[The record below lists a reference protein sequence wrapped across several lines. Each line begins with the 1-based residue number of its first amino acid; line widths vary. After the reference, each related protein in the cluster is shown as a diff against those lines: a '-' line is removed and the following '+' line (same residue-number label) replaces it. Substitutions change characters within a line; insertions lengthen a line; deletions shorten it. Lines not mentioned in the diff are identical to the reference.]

1 LLLYYNQVLGIGASA
16 ASFALLVALVID
28 AVSDPLVGSF
38 SDTVRHRLGRRHPLM
53 YAAAVPLALCIY
65 LLFAPPALS
74 PSGLLWWL
82 VGFAVATRISFTF
95 FSVPW
100 NAMFAELSDDYKE
113 RSELISYRFAVAWVV
128 GVIFSYCM
136 YAYVFDATDLYPL
149 GQLNPERYE
158 TFALVL
164 ALSVLTGALVSTHM
178 TRDQIRY
185 MRQPAASH
193 RGFSAGAF
201 IEEIRLALSNRD
213 FRVLLFAVLAWA
225 VVAGTNQ
232 ALQIYMNTYFW
243 ALGGEALKWL
253 SLSAVGGLLAFM
265 TVLPLQARFDKKYLV
280 VGSSVALVIITAIPV
295 TLRFLGLAPENG
307 SPGLVVMIV
316 FTSLFVAY
324 AVTVV
329 LIMFTSMVADT
340 VDTQELATG
349 LRQEA
354 LFNSVIT
361 FSSKVTSGGGL
372 LVAGLLL
379 DFVVGLDGSQRI
391 DRLSS
396 TQLVRLGVI
405 DAYVVPLCN
414 VVWLWL
420 ALKYTITREQHAKIR
435 AKLDAG
441 YAESVEE
448 GGGSYVVE
456 AQADRAGSAATRARG
471 TEPD

>member
-1 LLLYYNQVLGIGASA
+1 
-16 ASFALLVALVID
+16 
-28 AVSDPLVGSF
+28 
-38 SDTVRHRLGRRHPLM
+38 
-53 YAAAVPLALCIY
+53 
-65 LLFAPPALS
+65 
-74 PSGLLWWL
+74 
-82 VGFAVATRISFTF
+82 
-95 FSVPW
+95 
-100 NAMFAELSDDYKE
+100 
-113 RSELISYRFAVAWVV
+113 
-128 GVIFSYCM
+128 
-136 YAYVFDATDLYPL
+136 
-149 GQLNPERYE
+149 
-158 TFALVL
+158 
-164 ALSVLTGALVSTHM
+164 
-178 TRDQIRY
+178 
-185 MRQPAASH
+185 
-193 RGFSAGAF
+193 
-201 IEEIRLALSNRD
+201 
-213 FRVLLFAVLAWA
+213 
-225 VVAGTNQ
+225 
-232 ALQIYMNTYFW
+232 
-243 ALGGEALKWL
+243 
-253 SLSAVGGLLAFM
+253 
-265 TVLPLQARFDKKYLV
+265 
-280 VGSSVALVIITAIPV
+280 LVIITAIPV

-372 LVAGLLL
+372 LVAGVLL